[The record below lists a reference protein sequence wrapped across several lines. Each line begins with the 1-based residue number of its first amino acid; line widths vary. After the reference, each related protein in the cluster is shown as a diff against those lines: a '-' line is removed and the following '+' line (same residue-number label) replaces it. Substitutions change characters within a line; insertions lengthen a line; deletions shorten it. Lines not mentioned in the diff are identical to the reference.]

1 MDQVLRNLKIKDNQF
16 TKTPKK
22 QKVFNKVKNNIPPI
36 ENYNMEADILFLPTT
51 KDGYKYL
58 FVMCD
63 LANNKFDIEP
73 IKNKTADE
81 AVEAFKKMIKRK
93 YIKAP
98 KVTLKTDNGKEFG
111 GKFDKLM
118 KDSQIWYKVALPFRH
133 KLLANV
139 ESLNRQ
145 LGQIF
150 NEYMNMKEME
160 NDEPYNEWTDI
171 LEPVRKELNNYRKI
185 KLPKFKDWNL
195 KLFNPAIVKEQPKFK
210 IGDLVHRKLDYPK
223 NALNNKQPTEKF
235 RKGDF
240 RWDTVARKINKVV
253 YMPDPPFYRY
263 VLEGL
268 PNVSYPEI
276 ELIKS
281 NEIHQKYDVD
291 KFLKKQYINKNKTLY
306 LVKWKGY
313 KVKDAT
319 WEEETELRKDL
330 GNKIFE
336 ELAKQI

>member
-1 MDQVLRNLKIKDNQF
+1 MVFQTFSQIEKPYFLKSEVDQL
-16 TKTPKK
+16 P
-22 QKVFNKVKNNIPPI
+22 
-36 ENYNMEADILFLPTT
+36 ENY
-51 KDGYKYL
+51 
-58 FVMCD
+58 
-63 LANNKFDIEP
+63 
-73 IKNKTADE
+73 
-81 AVEAFKKMIKRK
+81 
-93 YIKAP
+93 
-98 KVTLKTDNGKEFG
+98 G
-111 GKFDKLM
+111 GKPEF
-118 KDSQIWYKVALPFRH
+118 
-133 KLLANV
+133 
-139 ESLNRQ
+139 NRF
-145 LGQIF
+145 I
-150 NEYMNMKEME
+150 NEHL
-160 NDEPYNEWTDI
+160 I
-171 LEPVRKELNNYRKI
+171 
-185 KLPKFKDWNL
+185 
-195 KLFNPAIVKEQPKFK
+195 
-210 IGDLVHRKLDYPK
+210 YPK